1 MTKLIS
7 RRGLLQTALPVAAAG
22 VVLGTSGIAFAA
34 EAVCA
39 DPAKKDEG
47 TKRLRA
53 SLNYGEVFPDP
64 KQTCNDCGFFA
75 ATSGGCGTCQIFNG
89 PANAKGHCDSWGA
102 KG

>member
-7 RRGLLQTALPVAAAG
+7 RRALLQTALPAAAAG
-22 VVLGTSGIAFAA
+22 VVLGSSGIAFAA
-34 EAVCA
+34 DAVCA
-39 DPAKKDEG
+39 DPAKMDEG
-47 TKRLRA
+47 QKSLRA
-53 SLNYGEVFPDP
+53 SLNYVEVFSDP
-64 KQTCNDCGFFA
+64 KQSCNDCGFFA